1 MASDPFDGDNLMPN
15 PTLELI
21 HHHASVRQYKP
32 DPVPV
37 AIVNTIVAAAQ
48 HASTSSALQAYSIV
62 AVTEAAR
69 RDKLAELCGNQ
80 DHIRQAPVFLTWC
93 ADLSRLEHI
102 CTIRGYSITAEYTEN
117 FLVAAFDAILASQN
131 AALAAESLGLGI
143 CYIGSIRRNPQ
154 EVIDLL
160 GLPRLVFPVVGMTV
174 GWPSQD
180 NQLRPR
186 LPLELVLHWEQYD
199 TTPRDELLRVYD
211 QVMISTGIY
220 EDRKVPIP
228 GRKAEIESVGWLEQS
243 ARRVSKADR
252 TGLRNAIKMQGFAL
266 K

>member
-1 MASDPFDGDNLMPN
+1 MSLSLFDGDILMPN
-15 PTLELI
+15 TTLELI

-32 DPVPV
+32 DPIPV
-37 AIVNTIVAAAQ
+37 ATVKTIVAAAQ

-62 AVTEAAR
+62 AVTETAR
-69 RDKLAELCGNQ
+69 REKLAELCGNQ
-80 DHIRQAPVFLTWC
+80 DHIRQAPLFLTWC
-93 ADLSRLEHI
+93 ADLSRLERI
-102 CTIRGYSITAEYTEN
+102 CIIRGYTQIAEYTEN

-131 AALAAESLGLGI
+131 GAVAAESLGLGI

-154 EVIDLL
+154 KVIELL

-174 GWPSQD
+174 GWPSQE

-186 LPLELVLHWEQYD
+186 LPLEVVLHWERYD
-199 TTPRDELLRVYD
+199 TTPKDETLRVYD
-211 QVMISTGIY
+211 QVMIATGIY
-220 EDRKVPIP
+220 KGRKVPVP
-228 GRKAEIESVGWLEQS
+228 GRNDEIEFVGWLEQS

-252 TGLRNAIKMQGFAL
+252 TGVRNAIEKQGFAL